1 MLRRLFVGVALI
13 AAFASMSL
21 LGQRPATVQASPS
34 NQSASLFFSD
44 QKDGGEQVEFNK
56 GEGVVWAHLDGVQT
70 GANLSYILRL
80 NGWDYKWG
88 KLDCC
93 KNGGGPVEF
102 PVFNKDGKGKGIPAV
117 PTSSTCTMATR
128 SSRGA
133 ASASRA
139 ARART
144 TTTTTERGGPEPAC

>member
-13 AAFASMSL
+13 AVFASLSL
-21 LGQRPATVQASPS
+21 WGRQPAPVVEASPA
-34 NQSASLFFSD
+34 NQSVSLFFSD
-44 QKDGGEQVEFNK
+44 QKDGGEQVEYNR
-56 GEGVVWAHLDGVQT
+56 GEGVVWAHLDGVPT

-102 PVFNKDGKGKGIPAV
+102 PVFNKDGKGKGIPGGSYELYVYDGDKELA
-117 PTSSTCTMATR
+117 
-128 SSRGA
+128 
-133 ASASRA
+133 
-139 ARART
+139 
-144 TTTTTERGGPEPAC
+144 RGGFGVKGGKGSDNDNDH